1 MRASRRPPED
11 IACIALLHAYAPW
24 LELGGATDGVAEHV
38 DAVECALV
46 RPTTKD
52 LAVVT
57 RHGPV
62 PMVRLLEMLP
72 AHVNIHIHVPDS
84 LAAMPLIR
92 LGKATETSHRFTF
105 IARHIGVM
113 QVTSLTEHRIAI
125 ALETEDAETAKD
137 FIQNQVVDAIVCSP
151 KVADEEVMLLS
162 WEKRTRVYVGVL
174 DTRDEISEWIEK
186 GADGI
191 RTRNPALF
199 LQALGPRL
207 LL

>member
-24 LELGGATDGVAEHV
+24 LERGGASDGVAEHV
-38 DAVECALV
+38 DAVECVLV
-46 RPTTKD
+46 RPTTTD

-62 PMVRLLEMLP
+62 PMARLLGILP

-84 LAAMPLIR
+84 LAATPLIR
-92 LGKATETSHRFTF
+92 LSKMTDTSHRFTF
-105 IARHIGVM
+105 IARHIGAM
-113 QVTSLTEHRIAI
+113 QVTALTEHHIAI
-125 ALETEDAETAKD
+125 ALETDDAETAKD
-137 FIQNQVVDAIVCSP
+137 FIQNQAVDAIVCSP
-151 KVADEEVMLLS
+151 KAADEELMLLS
-162 WEKRTRVYVGVL
+162 WEKRMRVYVGVL
-174 DTRDEISEWIEK
+174 DTKPEILEWIEK

-191 RTRNPALF
+191 RTRKPALF

-207 LL
+207 IV

>member
-1 MRASRRPPED
+1 MNADRRPPAD

-24 LELGGATDGVAEHV
+24 LELGGASDGVAEHV
-38 DAVECALV
+38 DAVECALTQ
-46 RPTTKD
+46 PTTKD

-62 PMVRLLEMLP
+62 PMARLLEVLP
-72 AHVNIHIHVPDS
+72 DRMGIHIHVPDS
-84 LAAMPLIR
+84 AAAIPLIR
-92 LGKATETSHRFTF
+92 LAKDTDTSPRFTF
-105 IARHIGVM
+105 IARHVGVM
-113 QVTSLTEHRIAI
+113 QVTSLTEHLIAI

-137 FIQNQVVDAIVCSP
+137 FVYRQVVDALVCGP

-162 WEKRTRVYVGVL
+162 WEKRIRVYVGVL
-174 DTRDEISEWIEK
+174 DTREEISEWIEK

-191 RTRNPALF
+191 RTRHPALF

-207 LL
+207 L

>member
-24 LELGGATDGVAEHV
+24 LELGGASDGVAEHV
-38 DAVECALV
+38 DAVECTLV
-46 RPTTKD
+46 RRTSGD
-52 LAVVT
+52 LDVVT

-62 PMVRLLEMLP
+62 PMAHLLGILP
-72 AHVNIHIHVPDS
+72 AHVNIHVHVPDS
-84 LAAMPLIR
+84 LAAAPLVQLSR
-92 LGKATETSHRFTF
+92 TTETSHRFTF
-105 IARHIGVM
+105 IARHMGVM
-113 QVTSLTEHRIAI
+113 QVTALMEHRIAI

-137 FIQNQVVDAIVCSP
+137 FIQDQIVDAIVCSP
-151 KVADEEVMLLS
+151 KVADDEVMLLS

-174 DTRDEISEWIEK
+174 DTREEILEWIEK

-207 LL
+207 IA

>member
-1 MRASRRPPED
+1 MRVERRPPAD

-24 LELGGATDGVAEHV
+24 LELGGANDGVAEHV

-46 RPTTKD
+46 QPTTKD
-52 LAVVT
+52 LAVAT

-62 PMVRLLEMLP
+62 PMERLLAILP
-72 AHVNIHIHVPDS
+72 AHIGIHIHVPDS
-84 LAAMPLIR
+84 LAAMPLVS
-92 LGKATETSHRFTF
+92 LAKATDTSPRFTF

-125 ALETEDAETAKD
+125 ALETQDSETAKD
-137 FIQNQVVDAIVCSP
+137 FIQRQAVDAVVCGP
-151 KVADEEVMLLS
+151 QVADEEVMLLS
-162 WEKRTRVYVGVL
+162 WEKRIRVYVGVL
-174 DTRDEISEWIEK
+174 DAREDILEWIER

-191 RTRNPALF
+191 RTRKPALF

-207 LL
+207 L